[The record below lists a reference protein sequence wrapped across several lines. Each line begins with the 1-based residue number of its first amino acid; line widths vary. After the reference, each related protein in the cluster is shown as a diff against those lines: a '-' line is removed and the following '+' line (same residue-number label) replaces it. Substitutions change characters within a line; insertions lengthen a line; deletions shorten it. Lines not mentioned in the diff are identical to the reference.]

1 MFYSKGYSLER
12 MSEFLTT
19 TSQGV
24 YGIPLGVSA
33 SYIILFSIYGIATK
47 IAPIALALIMFGLG
61 LGLTVNDFLRVVK
74 IPRDFLVGFLCQ
86 VILLPIIAFILIKII
101 PMPLEIALGVMVIAA
116 APGGVTS
123 NVLTKFANGDVALS
137 VSLTAIVSILSI
149 LTVPFIIFTS
159 ADLLGVSEIN
169 REISM
174 TSMSLK
180 MFFVVTVPVI
190 FGMVVR
196 SLMTDFITRK
206 TLIVQRISVI
216 LFMIV
221 FISIWVEEWDRI
233 ISFITRAGLVAFI
246 LNIVMI
252 FTGYYVAKYFTSGV
266 AQRKCISLE
275 CGLQNG
281 TLAVFVATQLFDN
294 IVFMVPTAAYALI
307 MFVTSIFFVLI
318 VRKIN

>member
-1 MFYSKGYSLER
+1 ME
-12 MSEFLTT
+12 
-19 TSQGV
+19 
-24 YGIPLGVSA
+24 
-33 SYIILFSIYGIATK
+33 IATK
-47 IAPIALALIMFGLG
+47 IAPLALAIIMFGLG
-61 LGLTVNDFLRVVK
+61 LGLTINDFLRVIK
-74 IPRDFLVGFLCQ
+74 IPRDFIVGFICQ
-86 VILLPIIAFILIKII
+86 VILLPIIAFLLIKII
-101 PMPLEIALGVMVIAA
+101 PMPLEIALGVMIIAA

-149 LTVPFIIFTS
+149 LTVPLIIFTS
-159 ADLLGVSEIN
+159 ADLLGVSEIK

-174 TSMSLK
+174 TSISLK

-190 FGMVVR
+190 FGMIVR
-196 SLMTDFITRK
+196 KLMTDFIVSK
-206 TLIVQRISVI
+206 TLITQRISVI

-233 ISFITRAGLVAFI
+233 ISFISRAGLVSFI

-252 FTGYYVAKYFTSGV
+252 FTGYYVAKYFISGV

-281 TLAVFVATQLFDN
+281 TLAVFVATQLFDD

>member
-1 MFYSKGYSLER
+1 ME
-12 MSEFLTT
+12 
-19 TSQGV
+19 
-24 YGIPLGVSA
+24 
-33 SYIILFSIYGIATK
+33 IATK
-47 IAPIALALIMFGLG
+47 IAPLALAIIMFGLG
-61 LGLTVNDFLRVVK
+61 LGLTLNDFLRVIK
-74 IPRDFLVGFLCQ
+74 IPRDFIVGFICQ
-86 VILLPIIAFILIKII
+86 VILLPIIAFLLIKII
-101 PMPLEIALGVMVIAA
+101 PMPLEIALGVMIIAA

-149 LTVPFIIFTS
+149 LTVPLIIFTS

-174 TSMSLK
+174 TSISLK

-190 FGMVVR
+190 FGMIVR
-196 SLMTDFITRK
+196 KLMTDFIVSK
-206 TLIVQRISVI
+206 TLITQRISVI

-221 FISIWVEEWDRI
+221 FISIWVEEWDKI
-233 ISFITRAGLVAFI
+233 ISFITRAGLVALI

-252 FTGYYVAKYFTSGV
+252 FIGYYMAKYFTSGV
-266 AQRKCISLE
+266 EQRKCISLE

-281 TLAVFVATQLFDN
+281 TLAVFVATQLFND
-294 IVFMVPTAAYALI
+294 IIFMVPTAAYALI
-307 MFVTSIFFVLI
+307 MFVTSIIFVLI